1 MIGLNLRLASS
12 LAYGYNKFQVLTMEK
27 FLSAKTN
34 KLVAVESMLP
44 KFETLKASRKEKE
57 LRIEKLSRS
66 GCYKGKLLAAKLSDC
81 LDEEPCFSFACPEC
95 IRKFRIRKI
104 SQLVLFSEDY
114 TAWKV
119 ATFIY
124 YDEMVRELCHLDI
137 VRLKSKLRKQ
147 LERAG
152 VTDVLIGFFEVD
164 FHSEYQRWMPHFH
177 LLVRCQNTH
186 SREWK
191 KLRNTFENQ
200 QTPSSVHI
208 RKCRPVLFQKFKE
221 PLRQTAYIC
230 KVMWQQVDS
239 YYDSKDRRRTKK
251 VRLSNRNFVDAL
263 LKLDSLKSSDLQF
276 MYKVR
281 QHGTTL
287 RESVRGKK

>member
-1 MIGLNLRLASS
+1 MKR
-12 LAYGYNKFQVLTMEK
+12 

-34 KLVAVESMLP
+34 ELISVETILP
-44 KFETLKASRKEKE
+44 KFEALKACRKEKE
-57 LRIEKLSRS
+57 LRIRKLSRTS
-66 GCYKGKLLAAKLSDC
+66 GYNGKLLAEKLSDC

-114 TAWKV
+114 TAWKI

-124 YDEMVRELCHLDI
+124 YDEMVRDLGHLDI
-137 VRLKSKLRKQ
+137 IRLKNKLRKQ

-152 VTDVLIGFFEVD
+152 VTDVVIGFFEVD

-177 LLVRCQNTH
+177 LLVRCKNSH

-191 KLRNTFENQ
+191 RLRNTFENQ
-200 QTPSSVHI
+200 QTPSNVHI

-221 PLRQTAYIC
+221 PLRQTAYIF
-230 KVMWQQVDS
+230 KVMWQNVES
-239 YYDSKDRRRTKK
+239 YYDTKDRRRTKK
-251 VRLSNRNFVDAL
+251 VRLLNRNFVDAL
-263 LKLDSLKSSDLQF
+263 LKLDSLKSSDLEF
-276 MYKVR
+276 MYRVR
-281 QHGTTL
+281 QYGTTL
-287 RESVRGKK
+287 KEPVRGKK

>member
-1 MIGLNLRLASS
+1 
-12 LAYGYNKFQVLTMEK
+12 MER

-34 KLVAVESMLP
+34 ELVAVESMLS
-44 KFETLKASRKEKE
+44 KFETSKESRKEKE
-57 LRIEKLSRS
+57 LRIGKLSRTS
-66 GCYKGKLLAAKLSDC
+66 GYKGKLLAEKLSDC

-95 IRKFRIRKI
+95 IRRFRIRKI

-124 YDEMVRELCHLDI
+124 YDEMVRELGHLDI
-137 VRLKSKLRKQ
+137 VRLKNKLRKQ

-152 VTDVLIGFFEVD
+152 VTDVVIGFFEVD

-177 LLVRCQNTH
+177 LLVRCKN
-186 SREWK
+186 SDSSEWK

-200 QTPSSVHI
+200 QMPSSVHI

-230 KVMWQQVDS
+230 KVMWQHVVA
-239 YYDSKDRRRTKK
+239 YYDAIDQRKTKK

-263 LKLDSLKSSDLQF
+263 LKLDSLRASDLEF
-276 MYKVR
+276 MYRVR

-287 RESVRGKK
+287 KEPVRGKK